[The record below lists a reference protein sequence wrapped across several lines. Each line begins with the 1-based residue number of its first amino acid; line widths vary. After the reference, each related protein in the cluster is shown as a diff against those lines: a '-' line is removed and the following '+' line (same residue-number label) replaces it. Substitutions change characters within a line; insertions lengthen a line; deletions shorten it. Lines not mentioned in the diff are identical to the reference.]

1 MHPIPLLVLNPLDP
15 QRLALIAAGGF
26 APELA
31 LGAEAR
37 GAAIARLPDTRAVLT
52 NGATGFTAAEMAA
65 LPKLEIICAIG
76 VGYENIDVAAARAR
90 GIVVTYGPG
99 TNAPSVA
106 DHAMALMLAVLRDV
120 PRADAAV
127 KRGEWMGMRWPR
139 PMVSGKRLGILG
151 LGETGLMIAQR
162 AVGGFAMEMAYHN
175 RRPRPGC
182 AYRWMASV
190 PDLAAWA
197 DVLLIAA
204 PGGDG
209 TRHLVDASA
218 LEALGPAGYLVNIG
232 RGSVVDQ
239 AALVAALQAGRIAGA
254 ALDVVDGEPEVPAS
268 MRALPNLIIT
278 PHIAGRSPEAVLA
291 TARLLVAN
299 LQAHFEGRAVLTPV
313 G

>member
-90 GIVVTYGPG
+90 GILVTYGPG

-151 LGETGLMIAQR
+151 LGEIGLMIAQR